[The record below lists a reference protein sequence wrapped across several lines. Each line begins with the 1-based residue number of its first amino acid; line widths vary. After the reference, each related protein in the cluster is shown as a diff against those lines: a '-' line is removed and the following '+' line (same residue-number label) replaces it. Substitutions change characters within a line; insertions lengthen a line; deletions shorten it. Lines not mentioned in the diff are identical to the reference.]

1 MEIPFMIQAIYIK
14 CLGIMITWRMND
26 LYYIV
31 TKSERGK
38 KCEQMGWYSR
48 FLEKMLKCCNVV
60 YSLINLKFLKN
71 FSYNLIKNYF
81 THKK

>member
-14 CLGIMITWRMND
+14 CLGIMLTWRMND
-26 LYYIV
+26 LYYISY
-31 TKSERGK
+31 KIWEKK
-38 KCEQMGWYSR
+38 KCEQMGWYRR
-48 FLEKMLKCCNVV
+48 FLEKMPKCCNVV